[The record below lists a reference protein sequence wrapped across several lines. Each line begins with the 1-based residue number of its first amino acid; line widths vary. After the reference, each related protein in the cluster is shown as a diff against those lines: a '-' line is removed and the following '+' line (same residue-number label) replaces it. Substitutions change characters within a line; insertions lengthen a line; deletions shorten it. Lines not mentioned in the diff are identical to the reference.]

1 VDPGPL
7 RDALTVVL
15 GVATGVLSA
24 LFGVGGAVLSTP
36 GIRLL
41 GANALIAVGTTLPSI
56 FPSAVSGTARYV
68 KEKMI
73 DWRAAVLTAPAGM
86 AASVGGS
93 LLSKRV
99 PGNGHVLMI
108 LTAGL
113 LGITA
118 WRMARPGAPPPESAA
133 EAEAEGATDAVLLA
147 PDGPPALRRDRPAT
161 LVAIGVAA
169 GGLSGLLGVGGGIVM
184 VPAFAEYVGLPL
196 KTAIATSLVCVAV
209 LAVPGTVTHALLGN
223 IDWRFAIGLAVG
235 VVPGA
240 RIGAAITLR
249 ATDARLRRAVSL
261 FFGAIAVVYATAEL
275 AALVR

>member
-1 VDPGPL
+1 MDPGPL
-7 RDALTVVL
+7 RDALTVAL

-41 GANALIAVGTTLPSI
+41 GADALIAVGTTLPSI
-56 FPSAVSGTARYV
+56 FPSAISGTARYV
-68 KEKMI
+68 QEKMI
-73 DWRAAVLTAPAGM
+73 DWRVAAWTAPAGM
-86 AASVGGS
+86 VASVGGS
-93 LLSKRV
+93 LLSKQV
-99 PGNGHVLMI
+99 PGNGHILMI

-113 LGITA
+113 LGLTA
-118 WRMARPGAPPPESAA
+118 WRMAHPGAPRPESPE

-147 PDGPPALRRDRPAT
+147 PDGHPPPGRDRPPA

-196 KTAIATSLVCVAV
+196 KCAIATSLVCVAV
-209 LAVPGTVTHALLGN
+209 LAVPGTVTHALLHN
-223 IDWRFAIGLAVG
+223 IDWRFALGLAVG

-261 FFGAIAVVYATAEL
+261 FFGAIAVAYAAAEL